1 MKSVITGIGIGT
13 EPAVGRIWRLA
24 TPKLNL
30 ENSKLENDP
39 DVEKERLRSA
49 IQSLIAD
56 FEELASSAEA
66 ETSEI
71 LLALAALANDE
82 ALFAEASQ
90 YIDAGWSAGTSIKLA
105 IADFTKIFQDDQTFS
120 ERIADLEDLASRIGL
135 ILSGGETDF
144 SIPTDYDLVLLA
156 EDLTPAI
163 TAQLPKNVVGIVTRL
178 GGLTSHTAIICRA
191 KGIPALVAA
200 TDCMKLTNGENVLV
214 DPVGNRAVP
223 DATEAAATPAQSF
236 SKKFSNPLVP
246 VMANVGSLAEALT
259 AKNNLAMGVGL
270 LRTEF
275 LYLLESELPSVDSQV
290 KMFEELLEVAP
301 EGKII
306 VRTLD
311 PEGDKELPALGFPKI
326 GFRELTGYRILELHP
341 QFLDGQLTAL
351 ETARKSTG
359 REVSVMAPNIGSAA
373 EAKEF
378 AEFARERGSFEI
390 GVMVELTSIA
400 GKINELQ
407 GIVDFISVG
416 TNDLAQHHFDF
427 DRYSSEVPKDVTY
440 WNPGFIALLQTIA
453 HGAKEAGISASV
465 CGESASDPAFACV
478 LVGLGFNSLSVG
490 SAQVAK
496 IQEVLK
502 SISSDDAE
510 ELATIALQANS
521 ADQAQNL
528 VTEKLLS
535 L

>member
-1 MKSVITGIGIGT
+1 
-13 EPAVGRIWRLA
+13 
-24 TPKLNL
+24 
-30 ENSKLENDP
+30 
-39 DVEKERLRSA
+39 
-49 IQSLIAD
+49 
-56 FEELASSAEA
+56 
-66 ETSEI
+66 
-71 LLALAALANDE
+71 
-82 ALFAEASQ
+82 
-90 YIDAGWSAGTSIKLA
+90 
-105 IADFTKIFQDDQTFS
+105 
-120 ERIADLEDLASRIGL
+120 
-135 ILSGGETDF
+135 
-144 SIPTDYDLVLLA
+144 
-156 EDLTPAI
+156 
-163 TAQLPKNVVGIVTRL
+163 
-178 GGLTSHTAIICRA
+178 
-191 KGIPALVAA
+191 
-200 TDCMKLTNGENVLV
+200 
-214 DPVGNRAVP
+214 
-223 DATEAAATPAQSF
+223 
-236 SKKFSNPLVP
+236 
-246 VMANVGSLAEALT
+246 
-259 AKNNLAMGVGL
+259 MGVGL

-290 KMFEELLEVAP
+290 KMFEELLEVSP
-301 EGKII
+301 KGKII